1 MSGNKTVEELGKD
14 SGSFHF
20 QYRCFYT
27 EKTFFSIDF
36 FLFRFVNS
44 PSIALKMK
52 FEKRGRE
59 RKLEIDGGRD
69 IRDIRILVVID
80 ALSQTRDSRAGPIFD
95 PPDTPSLR
103 SLAKTPTRASTP
115 ARELPSTLH
124 RQVGHDKASRNGSHV
139 PSRGAS

>member
-80 ALSQTRDSRAGPIFD
+80 ALSETHSNSVHMNSYMNSYMISYIYQFIYEFRIYTYEFLYMNSFAHEFI
-95 PPDTPSLR
+95 
-103 SLAKTPTRASTP
+103 
-115 ARELPSTLH
+115 
-124 RQVGHDKASRNGSHV
+124 
-139 PSRGAS
+139 

>member
-69 IRDIRILVVID
+69 VRDIHILVVID
-80 ALSQTRDSRAGPIFD
+80 A
-95 PPDTPSLR
+95 R
-103 SLAKTPTRASTP
+103 SETHSNSVHMNSYMNSYMISHIY
-115 ARELPSTLH
+115 ARNLYMNSVSIHMNSCT
-124 RQVGHDKASRNGSHV
+124 
-139 PSRGAS
+139 